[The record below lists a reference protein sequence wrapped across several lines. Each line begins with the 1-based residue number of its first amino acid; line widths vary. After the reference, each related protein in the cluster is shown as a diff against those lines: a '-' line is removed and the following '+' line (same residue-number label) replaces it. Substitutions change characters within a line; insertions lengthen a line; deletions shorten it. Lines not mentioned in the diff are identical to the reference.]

1 MTLDSRRMHP
11 VVTSQDTHENLFPIV
26 AEAEQWLTAQAR

>member
-1 MTLDSRRMHP
+1 MTLDFRRMYA
-11 VVTSQDTHENLFPIV
+11 VVTSQDTHENLFPTV